1 MTMRKTRL
9 GIVAVAAA
17 AGALVLAGVPAAAGV
32 HHSHKP
38 MRYTCTGGEIPS
50 GHYASITVKGEC
62 AVAPNAMIRVDGNLK
77 VWPHATF
84 DAQSAPSKIFV
95 RGNVFAGRGSLL
107 GLGCQPPSFTGNS
120 AHECAVDPEGHSHIF
135 IKGKVTAINATAV
148 LLNGIRVRGHVRVIG
163 GGDPM
168 IPWSIKN
175 NVFRRN
181 LTVMGQTTEWVGV
194 LFNRVGGTVR
204 LRNITLH
211 DVDPGAPGV
220 YIVQN
225 TIRHNLICN
234 NLSPGVSGGFT
245 PGAVNVVGGRA
256 TGQCRDLV

>member
-1 MTMRKTRL
+1 MRKSRIGFVT
-9 GIVAVAAA
+9 VAAAVAAL
-17 AGALVLAGVPAAAGV
+17 ALSGVPAAASG
-32 HHSHKP
+32 HHTPKP
-38 MRYTCTGGEIPS
+38 KHYTCTGGEVPS
-50 GHYASITVKGEC
+50 GHYASLTVKGEC
-62 AVAPNAMIRVDGNLK
+62 AVAPNAVIRVDRNLK
-77 VWPHATF
+77 VRRHATF

-107 GLGCQPPSFTGNS
+107 GLGCQPPSYTGNS
-120 AHECAVDPEGHSHIF
+120 AHECAVDPMGHSDIF

-175 NVFRRN
+175 NTFRRN

-225 TIRHNLICN
+225 KIRHNLICS

-245 PGAVNVVGGRA
+245 PGAVNIVGGRA
-256 TGQCRDLV
+256 TGQCAALV